1 MKNQFGGVKLIT
13 IIGVILISAV
23 ILLVIIFFAGLNDH
37 EEVSKNNILTNTYTS
52 DTPADIKGENTN
64 FELSFLQLEDK
75 QENMIYSPLSI
86 KYALKMLQEGASDN
100 TYTQIEEI
108 VGNSNLPTYR
118 NIENT
123 LSLANGIFIR
133 DTYYQYVK
141 DNYKDILVN
150 KYNAEIRQDEFQ
162 SAKNANEWIEEKTF
176 GKIENMLND
185 DIVTNPDLQMLLIN
199 ALAIDM
205 EWKNQFDEND
215 TNGRKFYLADG
226 TEMIATMMSRESS
239 SDDISYYMGDD
250 ITAIT
255 IDLKEYEETQLEFMA
270 LMPNTNLEQ
279 YVDSLTMDNIEEITQ
294 KLNSAS
300 NTKAGVK
307 INIPKFEFD
316 YDLNL
321 KDDLIKLGITDAFNG
336 NLANFSNMADLERT
350 QKNLYVS
357 DALHKANIEFS
368 EEGVKAAAVT
378 VFGMM
383 DVTSI
388 GVEKEIPIEINIDNP
403 FVFLIRDK
411 NTNEI
416 WFVGTV
422 YEPNYWEEDKG
433 DYSTQ
438 W

>member
-13 IIGVILISAV
+13 IIGVILIFAV
-23 ILLVIIFFAGLNDH
+23 ILLLIIVFAGLNDH

-108 VGNSNLPTYR
+108 VGNSNLPTYS

-162 SAKNANEWIEEKTF
+162 SAKNANKWIEEKTF

>member
-13 IIGVILISAV
+13 IIGVILIFAV
-23 ILLVIIFFAGLNDH
+23 ILLLIIVFAGLNDH

-75 QENMIYSPLSI
+75 QENIIYSPLSI

-255 IDLKEYEETQLEFMA
+255 IDLKEYEGTQLEFMA

-279 YVDSLTMDNIEEITQ
+279 YVDSLTMDKIEEITQ

>member
-13 IIGVILISAV
+13 IIGVILIFAV
-23 ILLVIIFFAGLNDH
+23 ILLLIIVFAGLNDH

-403 FVFLIRDK
+403 FVFLSLIK

>member
-13 IIGVILISAV
+13 IIGVILIFAV
-23 ILLVIIFFAGLNDH
+23 ILLLIIVFAGLNDH

-108 VGNSNLPTYR
+108 VSNSNLPTYR

>member
-13 IIGVILISAV
+13 IIGVILIFAV
-23 ILLVIIFFAGLNDH
+23 ILLLIIVFAGLNDH

-162 SAKNANEWIEEKTF
+162 SAKNANKWIEEKTF

-205 EWKNQFDEND
+205 
-215 TNGRKFYLADG
+215 
-226 TEMIATMMSRESS
+226 
-239 SDDISYYMGDD
+239 
-250 ITAIT
+250 
-255 IDLKEYEETQLEFMA
+255 
-270 LMPNTNLEQ
+270 
-279 YVDSLTMDNIEEITQ
+279 
-294 KLNSAS
+294 
-300 NTKAGVK
+300 
-307 INIPKFEFD
+307 
-316 YDLNL
+316 
-321 KDDLIKLGITDAFNG
+321 
-336 NLANFSNMADLERT
+336 
-350 QKNLYVS
+350 
-357 DALHKANIEFS
+357 
-368 EEGVKAAAVT
+368 
-378 VFGMM
+378 
-383 DVTSI
+383 
-388 GVEKEIPIEINIDNP
+388 
-403 FVFLIRDK
+403 
-411 NTNEI
+411 
-416 WFVGTV
+416 
-422 YEPNYWEEDKG
+422 
-433 DYSTQ
+433 
-438 W
+438 

>member
-13 IIGVILISAV
+13 IIGVILIFAV
-23 ILLVIIFFAGLNDH
+23 ILLLIIVFAGLNDH

-279 YVDSLTMDNIEEITQ
+279 YVDSLTMDNIEEITR

>member
-13 IIGVILISAV
+13 IIGVILIFAV
-23 ILLVIIFFAGLNDH
+23 ILLLIIVFAGLNDH

-350 QKNLYVS
+350 QKN
-357 DALHKANIEFS
+357 
-368 EEGVKAAAVT
+368 
-378 VFGMM
+378 
-383 DVTSI
+383 
-388 GVEKEIPIEINIDNP
+388 
-403 FVFLIRDK
+403 
-411 NTNEI
+411 
-416 WFVGTV
+416 
-422 YEPNYWEEDKG
+422 
-433 DYSTQ
+433 
-438 W
+438 

>member
-13 IIGVILISAV
+13 IIGVILIFAV
-23 ILLVIIFFAGLNDH
+23 ILLLIIVFAGLNDH

-75 QENMIYSPLSI
+75 QENMIYSPVSI

>member
-1 MKNQFGGVKLIT
+1 M
-13 IIGVILISAV
+13 
-23 ILLVIIFFAGLNDH
+23 
-37 EEVSKNNILTNTYTS
+37 
-52 DTPADIKGENTN
+52 N
-64 FELSFLQLEDK
+64 FKVQ
-75 QENMIYSPLSI
+75 
-86 KYALKMLQEGASDN
+86 
-100 TYTQIEEI
+100 
-108 VGNSNLPTYR
+108 
-118 NIENT
+118 
-123 LSLANGIFIR
+123 
-133 DTYYQYVK
+133 
-141 DNYKDILVN
+141 
-150 KYNAEIRQDEFQ
+150 
-162 SAKNANEWIEEKTF
+162 KNANEWIEEKTF

>member
-13 IIGVILISAV
+13 IIGVILIFAV
-23 ILLVIIFFAGLNDH
+23 ILLLIIVFAGLNDH

-422 YEPNYWEEDKG
+422 YEPNYWKEDKG

>member
-13 IIGVILISAV
+13 IIGVILIFAV
-23 ILLVIIFFAGLNDH
+23 ILLLIIVFAGLNDH

-52 DTPADIKGENTN
+52 DTPADIKEENTN
-64 FELSFLQLEDK
+64 FELSFLKLEDK
-75 QENMIYSPLSI
+75 QENIIYSPLSI

-403 FVFLIRDK
+403 FVFLMRDK

>member
-13 IIGVILISAV
+13 IIGVILIFAV
-23 ILLVIIFFAGLNDH
+23 ILLLIIVFAGLNDH

-108 VGNSNLPTYR
+108 VSNSNLPTYR

-307 INIPKFEFD
+307 LNIPKFEFD

>member
-13 IIGVILISAV
+13 IIGVILIFAV
-23 ILLVIIFFAGLNDH
+23 ILLLIIVFAGLNDH

-150 KYNAEIRQDEFQ
+150 KYNAEIRQDKFQ

>member
-13 IIGVILISAV
+13 IIGAILIFTV
-23 ILLVIIFFAGLNDH
+23 ILLVIIVFAGLNDN

-52 DTPADIKGENTN
+52 DTSEDIKVENAN
-64 FELSFLQLEDK
+64 FELSFLKLEDK
-75 QENMIYSPLSI
+75 QENIIYSPLSI
-86 KYALKMLQEGASDN
+86 KYALKMLQEGANDN

-108 VGNSNLPTYR
+108 VGNSNLPVYR

-141 DNYKDILVN
+141 DDYKNILVS
-150 KYNAEIRQDEFQ
+150 KYNAEIRQDGFQ
-162 SAKNANEWIEEKTF
+162 SAKNVNNWIEEKTF
-176 GKIENMLND
+176 GKIENMITD
-185 DIVTNPDLQMLLIN
+185 EIVTNPDSQMLLIN

-205 EWKNQFDEND
+205 EWEVQFEDEN
-215 TNGRKFYLADG
+215 TSGRQFYLADG
-226 TEMIATMMSRESS
+226 TEMTTTMMSRESS
-239 SDDISYYMGDD
+239 SDDISYYIGDG
-250 ITAIT
+250 ITALT
-255 IDLKEYEETQLEFMA
+255 MDLKEYDGTQLEFMA
-270 LMPNTNLEQ
+270 TMPNTNLEQ
-279 YVDSLTMDNIEEITQ
+279 YVDSLTMDKIEEITQ
-294 KLNSAS
+294 NLNSAS
-300 NTKAGVK
+300 NTRAGVR

-316 YDLNL
+316 YDMDL
-321 KDDLIKLGITDAFNG
+321 KADLMSLGITDAFDEF
-336 NLANFSNMADLERT
+336 LADFSNMANLDET

-383 DVTSI
+383 GDTLI
-388 GVEKEIPIEINIDNP
+388 GVENEIPIEININNP

-411 NTNEI
+411 NTKEI
-416 WFVGTV
+416 WFIGTV
-422 YEPNYWEEDKG
+422 YEPNSWEDDKQ
-433 DYSTQ
+433 DYSIQ

>member
-13 IIGVILISAV
+13 IIGVILIFAV
-23 ILLVIIFFAGLNDH
+23 ILLLIIVFAGLNDH

-239 SDDISYYMGDD
+239 SDDISYYIGDD

>member
-13 IIGVILISAV
+13 IIGVILIFAE
-23 ILLVIIFFAGLNDH
+23 ILLLIIVFAGLNDH

>member
-13 IIGVILISAV
+13 IIGVILIFAV
-23 ILLVIIFFAGLNDH
+23 ILLLIIVFAGLNDH

-294 KLNSAS
+294 KLNLAS

>member
-1 MKNQFGGVKLIT
+1 MKNHFGGVKLIT

-52 DTPADIKGENTN
+52 DTPADIKEENTN
-64 FELSFLQLEDK
+64 FELSFLKLEDK
-75 QENMIYSPLSI
+75 QENIIYSPLSI

-108 VGNSNLPTYR
+108 VGNSNLPTYS

-141 DNYKDILVN
+141 DDYKNVLES

-162 SAKNANEWIEEKTF
+162 SANNVNSWIAEKTF
-176 GKIENMLND
+176 GKIENMLTD
-185 DIVTNPDLQMLLIN
+185 ELVTNSDLQMLLIN

-205 EWKNQFDEND
+205 EWKIQFEDD
-215 TNGRKFYLADG
+215 KTGGRQFYLEDG
-226 TEMIATMMSRESS
+226 TEMTATTMSRTTS
-239 SDDISYYMGDD
+239 SDDVSYYMGDD

-255 IDLKEYEETQLEFMA
+255 IDLKEYEGTQLEFMA

-279 YVDSLTMDNIEEITQ
+279 YVDSLTMDKIEEITQ
-294 KLNSAS
+294 NLNSAS
-300 NTKAGVK
+300 NTKAGVN

-321 KDDLIKLGITDAFNG
+321 KDNLRKLGITDAFAPQ
-336 NLANFSNMADLERT
+336 LANFSNMADLEKT
-350 QKNLYVS
+350 QKNLYIS

-368 EEGVKAAAVT
+368 EEGIKAAAVT

-383 DVTSI
+383 EATSI
-388 GVEKEIPIEINIDNP
+388 GVKNEIPIEININNP

-411 NTNEI
+411 NTKEI
-416 WFVGTV
+416 WLVGTV
-422 YEPNYWEEDKG
+422 YEPNSWEDDKQ
-433 DYSTQ
+433 DYSIQ

>member
-13 IIGVILISAV
+13 IIGAILIFTV
-23 ILLVIIFFAGLNDH
+23 ILLVIIVFAGLNDN

-52 DTPADIKGENTN
+52 DTSEDIKVENAN
-64 FELSFLQLEDK
+64 FELSFLKLEDK
-75 QENMIYSPLSI
+75 QENIIYSPLSI
-86 KYALKMLQEGASDN
+86 KYALKMLQEGANDN

-108 VGNSNLPTYR
+108 VGNSNLPVYR

-141 DNYKDILVN
+141 DDYKNILVS
-150 KYNAEIRQDEFQ
+150 KYNAEIRQDGFQ
-162 SAKNANEWIEEKTF
+162 SAKNVNNWIEEKTF
-176 GKIENMLND
+176 GKIENMITDEL
-185 DIVTNPDLQMLLIN
+185 VTNPDSQMLLIN

-205 EWKNQFDEND
+205 EWEVQFEDEN
-215 TNGRKFYLADG
+215 TSGRQFYLADG
-226 TEMIATMMSRESS
+226 TEMTTTMMSRESS
-239 SDDISYYMGDD
+239 SDDISYYIGDG
-250 ITAIT
+250 ITALT
-255 IDLKEYEETQLEFMA
+255 MDLKEYDGTQLEFMA
-270 LMPNTNLEQ
+270 TMPNTNLEQ
-279 YVDSLTMDNIEEITQ
+279 YVDSLTMDKIEEITQ
-294 KLNSAS
+294 NLNSAS
-300 NTKAGVK
+300 NTRAGVR

-316 YDLNL
+316 YDMDL
-321 KDDLIKLGITDAFNG
+321 KADLMSLGITDAFDEF
-336 NLANFSNMADLERT
+336 LADFSNMANLDET

-383 DVTSI
+383 GDTLI
-388 GVEKEIPIEINIDNP
+388 GVENEVPIEININNP

-411 NTNEI
+411 NTKEI
-416 WFVGTV
+416 WFIGTV
-422 YEPNYWEEDKG
+422 YEPNSWEDDKQ
-433 DYSTQ
+433 DYSIQ

>member
-13 IIGVILISAV
+13 IIGVILIFAV
-23 ILLVIIFFAGLNDH
+23 ILLLIIVFAGLNDH

-118 NIENT
+118 NIVNT

-279 YVDSLTMDNIEEITQ
+279 YVDSLTMDKIEEITQ

>member
-13 IIGVILISAV
+13 IIGVILIFAV
-23 ILLVIIFFAGLNDH
+23 ILLLIIVFAGLNDH

-239 SDDISYYMGDD
+239 SEDISYYMGDD

>member
-1 MKNQFGGVKLIT
+1 M
-13 IIGVILISAV
+13 
-23 ILLVIIFFAGLNDH
+23 VIIVFAGLNDN

-52 DTPADIKGENTN
+52 DTSEDIKVENAN
-64 FELSFLQLEDK
+64 FELSFLKLEDK
-75 QENMIYSPLSI
+75 QENIIYSPLSI
-86 KYALKMLQEGASDN
+86 KYALKMLQEGANDN

-108 VGNSNLPTYR
+108 VGNSNLPVYR

-141 DNYKDILVN
+141 DDYKNILVS
-150 KYNAEIRQDEFQ
+150 KYNAEIRQDGFQ
-162 SAKNANEWIEEKTF
+162 SAKNVNNWIEEKTF
-176 GKIENMLND
+176 GKIENMITDEL
-185 DIVTNPDLQMLLIN
+185 VTNPDLQMLLIN

-205 EWKNQFDEND
+205 EWEVQFEDEN
-215 TNGRKFYLADG
+215 TSGRQFYLADG
-226 TEMIATMMSRESS
+226 TEMTTTMMSRESS
-239 SDDISYYMGDD
+239 SDDISYYIGDG
-250 ITAIT
+250 ITALT
-255 IDLKEYEETQLEFMA
+255 MDLKEYDGTQLEFMA
-270 LMPNTNLEQ
+270 IMPNSDLTQ
-279 YVDSLTMDNIEEITQ
+279 YVDSLTMSEIEEIT
-294 KLNSAS
+294 KNLNLAS

-316 YDLNL
+316 YDLDL
-321 KDDLIKLGITDAFNG
+321 KADLMSLGITDAFDEF
-336 NLANFSNMADLERT
+336 LADFSNMANLDET

-383 DVTSI
+383 GDTLI
-388 GVEKEIPIEINIDNP
+388 GVENEIPIEININNP

-411 NTNEI
+411 NTKEI
-416 WFVGTV
+416 WFIGTV
-422 YEPNYWEEDKG
+422 YEPNSWEDDKQ
-433 DYSTQ
+433 DYSIQ